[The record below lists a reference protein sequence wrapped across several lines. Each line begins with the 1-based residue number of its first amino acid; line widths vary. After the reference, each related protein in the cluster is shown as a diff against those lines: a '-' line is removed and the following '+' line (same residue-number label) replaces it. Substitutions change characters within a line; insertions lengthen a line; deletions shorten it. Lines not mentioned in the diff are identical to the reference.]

1 MSKEIFNRRN
11 FLKKSA
17 RAVAMGAVGT
27 LALKNI
33 DLSSVLPAENVE
45 TKEWKVTKV
54 IKLSDYPALQSVG
67 GHAMI
72 SGNVIL
78 IRSSN
83 SKFTAINTVCTHK
96 KCDVD
101 YTGSGFECPCHGST
115 FNKNGKVLTGPAT
128 KNLRTYKATYNEA
141 EGTVTVNM

>member
-1 MSKEIFNRRN
+1 MSNEIYNRRN

-33 DLSSVLPAENVE
+33 DLSAVLPAENLQQSE
-45 TKEWKVTKV
+45 SKITKV
-54 IKLSDYPALQSVG
+54 INLSDYPALQSVG

-78 IRSSN
+78 IRSSK
-83 SKFTAINTVCTHK
+83 SKFTALSTVCTHK
-96 KCDVD
+96 KCDLD

-115 FNKNGKVLTGPAT
+115 FNKSGKVLTGPAK
-128 KNLRTYKATYNEA
+128 KNLRSYSTSYNEA
-141 EGTVTVNM
+141 AGTVTVNM